1 MQFIDLEK
9 PDIRKPIVIAAMQD
23 MGNVGNIVIDFI
35 NDRLKTVPFRRVLV
49 PYPNYVIDKGGYI
62 DYEQEKWEYRYGNEG
77 RMVVFGGGSGQPQT
91 NQELYDLCQEVV
103 DTAKRYSAQWI
114 YTVGAFHTSRRYGK
128 NPKTLVTATDQEL
141 SERIQKLG
149 FEATPGMSYITGF
162 NGLILGLAKENGLN
176 GIGLYA
182 EIDNPQ
188 IPQYRSAKSAL
199 LTLEKLTYQKF
210 GSFSEL
216 DQMASEI
223 EENERRD

>member
-1 MQFIDLEK
+1 MQFIDLAK

-23 MGNVGNIVIDFI
+23 MGNVGSIVIDFI
-35 NDRLKTVPFRRVLV
+35 NDSLKTMPFRRVLV

-62 DYEQEKWEYRYGNEG
+62 DFEQERWEYRYGNEG

-114 YTVGAFHTSRRYGK
+114 YTVGAFHTSRKYGK
-128 NPKTLVTATDQEL
+128 APKTLVTATDQEL
-141 SERIQKLG
+141 SEKIQKLG

-162 NGLILGLAKENGLN
+162 NGLILGLAKENGLH

-182 EIDNPQ
+182 EIDDPQ
-188 IPQYRSAKSAL
+188 IPQYRSAKSVL
-199 LTLEKLTYQKF
+199 LVLEKLTYQKF

-216 DQMASEI
+216 DEMASKV
-223 EENERRD
+223 ENERRD